1 MTYKHENRVPA
12 NAWIVVAD
20 RARARIFST
29 TWPESRQL
37 AEVAA
42 LVHPESQ
49 MHERDV
55 ISDGPG
61 TFAERAG
68 GHHAG
73 EPQTDFRHRTA
84 LEFAGTLAARLEQGR
99 MANEYGRL
107 VIVAPS
113 LYLGVLREK
122 LSAPLAR
129 MVVKEIDKDYTLMKP
144 AEVLEQLHRAAVL
157 TRLA

>member
-1 MTYKHENRVPA
+1 MRNKHENRVPS

-29 TWPESRQL
+29 AWPASRELQ
-37 AEVAA
+37 EVAA

-49 MHERDV
+49 LHERDV

-61 TFAERAG
+61 TFADRAG

-84 LEFAGTLAARLEQGR
+84 LEFAGTLAARLEQAR
-99 MANEYGRL
+99 MARECGRL
-107 VIVAPS
+107 VIIAPS

-129 MVVKEIDKDYTLMKP
+129 MVVTEINKDYTLMKP
-144 AEVLEQLHRAAVL
+144 ADVLEQLHRAEVL
-157 TRLA
+157 ARPA